1 MSDYLKNFFAA
12 EWAKLKEMTLKEKAS
27 YIWEYYK
34 IQIITAL
41 IIIFLAGNLINVIW
55 INPPKKLYLQLG
67 FYGSYVDDAALDSMC
82 GQIEN
87 AVMTSEELQTMQIT
101 GIYFI
106 VDSNDPQMN
115 MANQEKFM
123 AMISAREIDMYVANE
138 TDFYSLVSE
147 GFCLPLNEVL
157 SDRQMSQLSDKL
169 IIGIDNDN
177 IETEY
182 GIKLDDSQL
191 FTDNGIPVNGQY
203 LAVVVNS
210 DRLDNVNR
218 VIELIY
224 GS

>member
-1 MSDYLKNFFAA
+1 
-12 EWAKLKEMTLKEKAS
+12 
-27 YIWEYYK
+27 
-34 IQIITAL
+34 
-41 IIIFLAGNLINVIW
+41 
-55 INPPKKLYLQLG
+55 
-67 FYGSYVDDAALDSMC
+67 
-82 GQIEN
+82 
-87 AVMTSEELQTMQIT
+87 
-101 GIYFI
+101 
-106 VDSNDPQMN
+106 